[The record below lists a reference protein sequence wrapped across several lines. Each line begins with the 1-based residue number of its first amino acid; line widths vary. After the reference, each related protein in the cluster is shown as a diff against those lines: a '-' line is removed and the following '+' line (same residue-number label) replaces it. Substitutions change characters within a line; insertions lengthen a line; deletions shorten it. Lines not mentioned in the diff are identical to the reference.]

1 MQCPKC
7 GAQVNGKF
15 CEYCGSELPK
25 NQPNT
30 INSNNSHTTVIN
42 NYYRTETPPYHNIQN
57 QPYQNR
63 TYNIPSYQ
71 DEFYDEASEKS
82 KISALLLAV
91 FLGYFGAHQF
101 YAGKTTMGI
110 LYIFT
115 MGLWGIGW
123 IVDIVRIASGSFK
136 DADGLLI
143 K

>member
-15 CEYCGSELPK
+15 CEYSGSELPK

-71 DEFYDEASEKS
+71 DENKEGKGDVQGEVIAKVCLKEWKPLCATPISRNILS
-82 KISALLLAV
+82 KNL
-91 FLGYFGAHQF
+91 
-101 YAGKTTMGI
+101 
-110 LYIFT
+110 
-115 MGLWGIGW
+115 
-123 IVDIVRIASGSFK
+123 
-136 DADGLLI
+136 
-143 K
+143 